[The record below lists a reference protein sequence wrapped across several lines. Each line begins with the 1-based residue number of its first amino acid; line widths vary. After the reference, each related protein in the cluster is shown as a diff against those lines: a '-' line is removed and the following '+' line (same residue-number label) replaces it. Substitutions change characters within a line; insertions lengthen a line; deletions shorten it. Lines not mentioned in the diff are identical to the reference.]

1 MGRVHPAPT
10 GPPPHPCETP
20 SGAKYPPSCPPPAA
34 PGGVDLGSS
43 AGKLLPTP
51 VPPPPKASVG
61 AAVPGQRFKW
71 GAEVWETGEG
81 ADACS
86 PNADAGLVP
95 LSAADSFPA
104 LKSTHHPTLTSHP
117 PWGGRRVPFIR
128 LIPSPP
134 SAPPPKETGYFL
146 ANLYASNFHINK
158 TKVMIRGFFSSG
170 LLYFSLHSRSV
181 LSPFPLLP
189 SFPRFQYPQVSGLT
203 TK

>member
-1 MGRVHPAPT
+1 M
-10 GPPPHPCETP
+10 
-20 SGAKYPPSCPPPAA
+20 
-34 PGGVDLGSS
+34 PGH
-43 AGKLLPTP
+43 
-51 VPPPPKASVG
+51 
-61 AAVPGQRFKW
+61 RFKW
-71 GAEVWETGEG
+71 GAEVWETREG

-158 TKVMIRGFFSSG
+158 TKVMIRGFFFFG
-170 LLYFSLHSRSV
+170 FALFLAA
-181 LSPFPLLP
+181 FPLCTESIPTPPLLSQIP
-189 SFPRFQYPQVSGLT
+189 VSTGFWVNNKIT
-203 TK
+203 QAGTCSDDFDFFFF